1 MYSINNRFSN
11 RWRNVMVLRS
21 VIAVLLAISVSV
33 GMAHCKCD
41 KPTPD
46 KSKKCG
52 TTCPF
57 PSK

>member
-1 MYSINNRFSN
+1 MCSSDYRFNSN
-11 RWRNVMVLRS
+11 RRSIVVLRS